1 MISHNLVDV
10 FEVAD
15 RIVVLR
21 LGRAAGDF
29 QAEQTTEE
37 HVVAAITGLGNGR
50 DDAPA
55 GRRGGRMS
63 DGTGSAAIPAKERTS
78 RVSRETMRRLVQ
90 GDLASLR
97 VVIGLALIWAIFQ
110 FENDRF
116 LSAQNLTNLMLQITA
131 TGLISIGVVYVLLL
145 GEIDLSVGAVSGLA
159 AAVMA
164 VLNVQH
170 GWSPYLA
177 IAAAVAV
184 GMAIGVLQG
193 SLFSRFVVPSF
204 VVTLAGLLAW
214 QGALLQ
220 VLGQTGTI
228 NLTDPVITGLANTFY
243 SETVGWIFAAIVI
256 GLYGAV
262 LFLGHRRRVAA
273 GLDSENLAAL
283 GLRFG
288 LVAVITI
295 VATAVLNSDRGVP
308 LAVMI
313 LLAFVVGMEY
323 VVKRTGFGRHVFAV
337 GGNAEAAR
345 RAGIPRQPHPRRGLR
360 DLRHD
365 GGDRRHSRR
374 LATTRRQP
382 ELGWERTAAA
392 GDRRAGDR
400 GDQPL
405 RRPGLGL
412 DGAPRRPGNRLDF
425 QRDGPA
431 GAFLGGQV
439 HGHRRRPAAGRDRRR
454 HRPPATAGFG
464 PRLAQRLVPARRA
477 LLGKQQ
483 RGADCAAEVAERG
496 DADRRRP
503 FVDEEV
509 LVHLRGQ
516 RVHVALA
523 EAHAEAAADDH
534 RFGVEQVDRRGDPGA
549 QRLDRTVD
557 QLLGE
562 VVAMVEGSLPDA
574 AGQSRF
580 LVLVASA

>member
-1 MISHNLVDV
+1 
-10 FEVAD
+10 
-15 RIVVLR
+15 
-21 LGRAAGDF
+21 
-29 QAEQTTEE
+29 
-37 HVVAAITGLGNGR
+37 
-50 DDAPA
+50 
-55 GRRGGRMS
+55 MS
-63 DGTGSAAIPAKERTS
+63 DAAAATGEGESTPRPKETI
-78 RVSRETMRRLVQ
+78 RRLVQ
-90 GDLASLR
+90 GDLGSLR

-164 VLNVQH
+164 VLNVKH

-220 VLGQTGTI
+220 VLGSTGSI

-243 SETVGWIFAAIVI
+243 SEAVGWIFAAIVI

-262 LFLGHRRRVAA
+262 LLLGHRRRVAA
-273 GLDSENLAAL
+273 GLASENLAAL

-288 LVAVITI
+288 LVAVVTI

-345 RAGIPRQPHPRRGLR
+345 RAGIRVNGIRVAVFGISGTMAAIGGILAASRLLAVNQNSGGNELLLLAIAGPVIAGTSLFGGRG
-360 DLRHD
+360 
-365 GGDRRHSRR
+365 SVW
-374 LATTRRQP
+374 T
-382 ELGWERTAAA
+382 
-392 GDRRAGDR
+392 
-400 GDQPL
+400 
-405 RRPGLGL
+405 
-412 DGAPRRPGNRLDF
+412 
-425 QRDGPA
+425 
-431 GAFLGGQV
+431 
-439 HGHRRRPAAGRDRRR
+439 
-454 HRPPATAGFG
+454 
-464 PRLAQRLVPARRA
+464 A
-477 LLGKQQ
+477 LLGALVIGSISNGMDLLALSSAVKFMVTGGVLLLAVIVDAIARQQ
-483 RGADCAAEVAERG
+483 RQGSG
-496 DADRRRP
+496 
-503 FVDEEV
+503 
-509 LVHLRGQ
+509 
-516 RVHVALA
+516 RV
-523 EAHAEAAADDH
+523 
-534 RFGVEQVDRRGDPGA
+534 
-549 QRLDRTVD
+549 
-557 QLLGE
+557 
-562 VVAMVEGSLPDA
+562 
-574 AGQSRF
+574 
-580 LVLVASA
+580 